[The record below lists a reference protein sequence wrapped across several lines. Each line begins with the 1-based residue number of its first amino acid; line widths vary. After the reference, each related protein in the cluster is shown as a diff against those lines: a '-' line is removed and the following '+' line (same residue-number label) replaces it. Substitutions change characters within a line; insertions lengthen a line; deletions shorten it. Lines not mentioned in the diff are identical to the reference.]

1 MMKQALFAYLAL
13 AWLVA
18 SAETFSWVNY
28 QSTAENWKSY
38 GTWSSWA
45 VGTSPTGGN
54 PEQKVPGASD
64 DLEYL
69 ADPNKNWTSHAWID
83 LDGQEYGF
91 RNLLNADVDY
101 ATRYYLLRNGS
112 LACTGSF
119 TNTCVRMTVADSG
132 TFTLESTSSARFGR
146 GTQSVAFIADSG
158 GTLNMYGRI
167 YVVALRIEVEEGG
180 ILNLDPV
187 CFLTDSGF
195 NPNQT
200 TEKIVNRGTWNIPR
214 GITFGG
220 TGGGGAKAVFHLC
233 QAAGTLNLGGSVN
246 KSSGWSDYEFIFEGG
261 TINAT
266 NDAAFSSALKTVA
279 MTNGASGTVS
289 VSAGKTLDLAAMTFS
304 GTTSL
309 SKTGAGTLKLAN
321 VPTSLLV
328 SEGTLLPAAN
338 ANLGSAVKLAAG
350 ATLRLAARGVSADA
364 IDGVEDAIVVMDES
378 LNGEDGV
385 LFSSTNAALL
395 ASLAAKIQTSGAGNV
410 TVNGSAL
417 VYERAHETTLFSWAH
432 EGSGTWNKDY
442 PLVETNASGQL
453 FYNWYPFCAASSWA
467 VGQSPGGTNPIG
479 AYPAANDDMYVSASY
494 YPIFGMDMGGQHRKL
509 RNLERMLDE
518 NGRYPNQAGFRGFFV
533 RNGALEFT
541 GSFTNVRVIVKAKA
555 GGRFILGETCCARL
569 GHDNAQDFFVAEA
582 GGEVDW
588 FGTLTAHRLDMRVE
602 KGGKFVLAPKY
613 FAMDTTTAKQYQT
626 NRVVS
631 AGTLSFPKGFTFV
644 KGGWNGIK
652 GTLFDIRQDGGALDL
667 GGPIVC
673 EQQMCIPVDLTI
685 SGETTLN
692 VTNQVS
698 FTRINRLSASDGA
711 TLNVIVPKGSSI
723 DLAPMLFGSNTTV
736 NKYGRGRIQFGE
748 SKPSV
753 YNRPDAL
760 GLFLIFR

>member
-1 MMKQALFAYLAL
+1 MMKQKLFAYLSL
-13 AWLVA
+13 ACLVA

-28 QSTAENWKSY
+28 QLAETNWLSY
-38 GTWSSWA
+38 GTWSNWA

-54 PEQKVPGASD
+54 PEQKIPGASD

-69 ADPNKNWTSHAWID
+69 ADPNKNWQSHAWMD
-83 LDGQEYGF
+83 LDGQGYVF
-91 RNLLNADVDY
+91 RNLLNADEDY

-146 GTQSVAFIADSG
+146 GTQASAFTVASG
-158 GTLNMYGRI
+158 GTLNLHGKI
-167 YVVALRIEVEEGG
+167 YIVALRIEVEEGG
-180 ILNLDPV
+180 ILNFDPL

-195 NPNQT
+195 NPEQT
-200 TEKIVNRGTWNIPR
+200 IEKIVNRGTWNIPR
-214 GITFGG
+214 GTAFGG
-220 TGGGGAKAVFHLC
+220 TGSAGKAVFHLC

-246 KSSGWSDYEFIFEGG
+246 KASGWSEYEFIFEGG

-266 NDAAFSSALKTVA
+266 DDAAFSSSFQKVA
-279 MTNGASGTVS
+279 MTNGANGTVS

-321 VPTSLLV
+321 VPTSLVV

-338 ANLGSAVKLAAG
+338 ANLGSAVRLAAG
-350 ATLRLAARGVSADA
+350 ATLRLAEHGVSADA
-364 IDGVEDAIVVMDES
+364 IEGIEEAIVVMDES
-378 LNGEDGV
+378 LDNVDGV

-395 ASLAAKIQTSGAGNV
+395 ASLAAKIQTSGAGSV

-432 EGSGTWNKDY
+432 EGSGVWNKYY
-442 PLVETNASGQL
+442 PLAETNANGQL
-453 FYNWYPFCAASSWA
+453 FYDWYPFCAATSWA
-467 VGQSPGGTNPIG
+467 VGQIPGGTNPDG
-479 AYPAANDDMYVSASY
+479 AYPASNDDMYVSASY
-494 YPIFGMDMGGQHRKL
+494 YPIFGMDMCGQHRKL
-509 RNLERMLDE
+509 RNLERMLDAE
-518 NGRYPNQAGFRGFFV
+518 GKYPNQAGFRGFFV

-541 GSFTNVRVIVKAKA
+541 GSFTNVRVIVKAKS
-555 GGRFILGETCCARL
+555 GGRFILGETSFARL

-582 GGEVDW
+582 GGEIDW

-602 KGGKFVLAPKY
+602 NGGKFVLAPKY

-626 NRVVS
+626 NTLVS

-652 GTLFDIRQDGGALDL
+652 GTLFDIRQNGGTLDL

-698 FTRINRLSASDGA
+698 FTRINRLTASEGA
-711 TLNVIVPKGSSI
+711 TLNVIVPRGSSI
-723 DLAPMLFGSNTTV
+723 DLAPMKFGSNTTL
-736 NKYGRGRIQFGE
+736 NKYGRGRVQFGE
-748 SKPSV
+748 SKPSA
-753 YNRPDAL
+753 YNQL
-760 GLFLIFR
+760 GVPGFSLVFR